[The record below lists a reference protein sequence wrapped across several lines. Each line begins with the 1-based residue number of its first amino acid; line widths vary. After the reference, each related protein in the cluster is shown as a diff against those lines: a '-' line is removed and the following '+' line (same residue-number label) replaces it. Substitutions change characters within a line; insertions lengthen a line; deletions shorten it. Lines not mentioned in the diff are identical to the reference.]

1 MQFVSGHLYFIK
13 DSFFEYVDDPNLM
26 INYQNSSR
34 PHYYAVRDRKTNLY
48 WMIPCSTRVEKYE
61 QILEKR
67 KRYGRPTDTIK
78 IVKIWGRKSV
88 LLLQNM
94 FPVSEKYV
102 ACPYVRKGKTVSLN
116 HEATITEI
124 EIMAN
129 RVIEM
134 IRAGVRFISTQPDA
148 MRIERL
154 MLKEEK
160 MMEYRAKAINCV
172 RDTVLPIQRQQFEE
186 CGGSLDA
193 QYEKYGDTDAFF
205 ATVIEPGHIYEVG
218 YPKCVCP
225 EVLSGEIT
233 DAAHCECSRQSV
245 LYVLENLLPEKRINV
260 EIIETMLGG
269 GEKCRFRVAVD

>member
-61 QILEKR
+61 RILEKR

-124 EIMAN
+124 ETMAN

-134 IRAGVRFISTQPDA
+134 IRAGVRFIST
-148 MRIERL
+148 
-154 MLKEEK
+154 
-160 MMEYRAKAINCV
+160 
-172 RDTVLPIQRQQFEE
+172 
-186 CGGSLDA
+186 
-193 QYEKYGDTDAFF
+193 
-205 ATVIEPGHIYEVG
+205 
-218 YPKCVCP
+218 
-225 EVLSGEIT
+225 
-233 DAAHCECSRQSV
+233 
-245 LYVLENLLPEKRINV
+245 
-260 EIIETMLGG
+260 
-269 GEKCRFRVAVD
+269 